1 MRKILRTAAALA
13 LAGCMMTANVFAATA
28 FTDVPSNYW
37 GKTFIDQAAGAGLV
51 SGMGDG
57 TYGINGK
64 LSSAQFTTMV
74 CNLICKD
81 DVTTYSN
88 TYKPAEWWYSY
99 MAVAY
104 NKGFLKNTT
113 VGDAR
118 AANNAWS
125 ASSVNAE
132 ISRYDMAQI
141 MVNVANS
148 KGWSMP
154 STLEILSA
162 QLKIGDW
169 SKIPA
174 KYQNAVATAYAKGYL
189 SGMDNVGTFAG
200 DQSMTRTH
208 GAVVICK
215 LLNENKSSSTTTT
228 PSYTNTTKLVN
239 GKEATQ
245 SNVID
250 ALDDLKTEFPRNMA
264 WNATKV
270 YTSQVLGATFGADA
284 YAYTISDRIFGN
296 FKAEKADVEDMKAGD
311 LLYLNALK
319 CHVIVTE
326 VDGDDF
332 YYTGC
337 GSNGKIYWG
346 ESGDI
351 DDLTYRDVL
360 YTRYE
365 GSGSGSSSNKLSDG
379 KSATES
385 NVKDLIDDFLYYE
398 YDVGDD
404 WNETYKST
412 AFGHRN
418 KKSGSE
424 AFACYLSDYIFEDLD
439 VESVDDFDDLRAG
452 DVIEL
457 YDEEEWVIVTK
468 VSGDTIY
475 YLGVDSDDEVYE
487 DNLDV
492 DDLDIDEDWG
502 YTRYPV
508 DDDDDNDGELSNG
521 KSVTESNVKDLIDD
535 FLYEKYSE
543 GDKWEATY
551 KSTAFGHKSR
561 KGGSEGFVC
570 YLSDYVFGNL
580 EVEDVDDFD
589 DLRAGDVI
597 ELYDEEEWVIV
608 TKVSGDT
615 IDYLG
620 ISGRSKVYSGEMDV
634 DELDS
639 DDYAYTRYP
648 SGGSS
653 SDDDI
658 DEYDVED
665 LITQFYSKKYDI
677 GEYWDMDQTYKSSQ
691 FYSRSVTGNRAFA
704 YYFSDYLFGD
714 LSVKAADGNE
724 VDIYDIRLGDVVM
737 LDGGDD
743 ENTYLV
749 VTEVDDRADEFSYV
763 YVNANGKVRSGSMDV
778 DDLVYEDTVYTR
790 YPD

>member
-13 LAGCMMTANVFAATA
+13 LAGCMMTANAFAATA

-148 KGWSMP
+148 KGWNMP
-154 STLEILSA
+154 GTLEILSA

-174 KYQNAVATAYAKGYL
+174 KYQNAVATAYAKAYL
-189 SGMDNVGTFAG
+189 SGMDSAGTFAG
-200 DQSMTRTH
+200 DRTMTRTE

-215 LLNENKSSSTTTT
+215 LLNENKASSTITT

-250 ALDDLKTEFPRNMA
+250 ALDDLKKEFPKNMA

-296 FKAEKADVEDMKAGD
+296 FKAEKADVEDMKPGD

-337 GSNGKIYWG
+337 SSNGGIYWG

-398 YDVGDD
+398 YGVGDD
-404 WNETYKST
+404 WDETYKST

-439 VESVDDFDDLRAG
+439 VEDVDDFDDLRAG

-487 DNLDV
+487 DSLDV
-492 DDLDIDEDWG
+492 DYLNGEDYA

-508 DDDDDNDGELSNG
+508 EDNQDDGELSNG
-521 KSVTESNVKDLIDD
+521 KSTTESNVKDLIDD

-597 ELYDEEEWVIV
+597 ELYDEEKWVIV

-615 IDYLG
+615 VDYLS
-620 ISGRSKVYSGEMDV
+620 INSSSKVRGGEMDV

-653 SDDDI
+653 SSGSSTSKTLSNGKTANATNVKALI
-658 DEYDVED
+658 NKFLSGSYEVGKTWED
-665 LITQFYSKKYDI
+665 SESYKSTYFKSKKVY
-677 GEYWDMDQTYKSSQ
+677 
-691 FYSRSVTGNRAFA
+691 GNEAFA
-704 YYFSDYLFGD
+704 YKFSDYIFDD
-714 LSVKAADGNE
+714 LSVE
-724 VDIYDIRLGDVVM
+724 
-737 LDGGDD
+737 
-743 ENTYLV
+743 
-749 VTEVDDRADEFSYV
+749 EVDDF
-763 YVNANGKVRSGSMDV
+763 
-778 DDLVYEDTVYTR
+778 DDLRVGDVLYYADWKEYLVITQVGTSSFDYVGVYQEKIYDGTMQYKKLNSDDYAYTR
-790 YPD
+790 YPS